1 MATTPSSQPTKT
13 RLHPNIW
20 FLTIGSLL
28 TDISSDMVNNLV
40 DLFLLNV
47 LGVQTSIIGL
57 IEGIAEATA
66 SLVKLFSGGLSDRLG
81 KRKWLTV
88 AGYAL
93 SSCSKPFLYLAT
105 TWEWVLGVRFADR
118 FGKGIRTAP
127 RDALLADSAKAD
139 QRGLSFGLHRAGD
152 TAGAFIGLAIAGLII
167 YLIQPGAV
175 QLERHTFQVIVLASI
190 VPAFLAVFILAI
202 GVKEV
207 AVARKEKTD
216 LPSLSWYALA
226 KRFRVFL
233 VVVVLFTLGNSS
245 DAFIILLGQN
255 RGLTLLQII
264 GMLMTFNAVYAI
276 LAGPLGSLS
285 DRFGRQRLMLAGWTV
300 YGLVYLGFALSKTG
314 VQIWLLYGFYG
325 IYYALTE
332 GVAKALVADIVS
344 QEQRGTAYGYFNAAI
359 GLAALPASLIAGVL
373 WQFVNP
379 DAPFIFGAV
388 LALLAGLLLVTWVK

>member
-1 MATTPSSQPTKT
+1 M
-13 RLHPNIW
+13 
-20 FLTIGSLL
+20 
-28 TDISSDMVNNLV
+28 V

-88 AGYAL
+88 SGYAL
-93 SSCSKPFLYLAT
+93 SAISKPFLYFAT
-105 TWEWVLGVRFADR
+105 TWESVLGVRFSDR

-127 RDALLADSAKAD
+127 RDALLADSAKSD

-152 TAGAFIGLAIAGLII
+152 TAGAFVGLAIAGLII
-167 YLIQPGAV
+167 WSLQPGAS
-175 QLERHTFQVIVLASI
+175 QLARHTFQVLVLASI
-190 VPAFLAVFILAI
+190 IPAFLAVLVLAV
-202 GVKEV
+202 GVREI
-207 AVARKEKTD
+207 AVARKEKKD
-216 LPSLSWYALA
+216 LPSMSWYALA

-233 VVVVLFTLGNSS
+233 IVMIIFTLGNSS
-245 DAFIILLGQN
+245 DSFIILLGQN
-255 RGLTLLQII
+255 RGLSLLQII

-285 DRFGRQRLMLAGWTV
+285 DRIGRQRLMLAGWMV
-300 YGLVYLGFALSKTG
+300 YGLVYLGLALSHTG

-332 GVAKALVADIVS
+332 GAAKALVADIVP

-359 GLAALPASLIAGVL
+359 GLAALPASLVAGIL

-388 LALLAGLLLVTWVK
+388 MALLAGFLLVTRVK